1 MMQRS
6 LTDAAQQLI
15 CNQQVI
21 GSNPIAGSGR
31 KHLII
36 SLLLDGMSVK
46 TRVLV
51 FFTGHFSDTFD
62 AGVAP
67 QHTSRGIGG

>member
-21 GSNPIAGSGR
+21 GSNPIAGSGPN
-31 KHLII
+31 
-36 SLLLDGMSVK
+36 LL
-46 TRVLV
+46 
-51 FFTGHFSDTFD
+51 
-62 AGVAP
+62 
-67 QHTSRGIGG
+67 TSRGL